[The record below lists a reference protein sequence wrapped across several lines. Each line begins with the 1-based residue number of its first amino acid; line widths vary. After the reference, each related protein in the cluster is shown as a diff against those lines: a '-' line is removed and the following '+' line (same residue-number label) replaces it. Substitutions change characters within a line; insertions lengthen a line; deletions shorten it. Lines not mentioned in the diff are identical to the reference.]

1 MLPVDETKAD
11 TGFKPVL
18 ILIFCLSVYLTAYLF
33 AADLPQQLVAEKKQV
48 TDYYHGVEVTED
60 YRWLEDF
67 SDPSVIEWS
76 NGQNNYTRK
85 ILDDIPEREPIR
97 KRVGELMGGM
107 SSDYY
112 YMTYKNHLLFA
123 IKSQPPKEQSL
134 LIALASVDD
143 PEAENVIVDVNELDP
158 DRTTSIDF
166 YVPSHDGKL
175 VAVSLSEKG
184 SEIGTVYIFDVASG
198 NRLSDV
204 IPRVNG
210 PTAGGDVAWSIDG
223 SGFYYTRYP
232 REGERPEKDMSFF
245 QQVYY
250 HGLGTPT
257 EEDTYSIGEEFPR
270 IAEIELESSKDG
282 QYYLA
287 TVANGDGGEFAHY
300 FLDQTGKWTQITHF
314 EDMIPTATFGPDNSI
329 YLFSLNKAPRGKI
342 IYLEPGVTDLSESK
356 TLIEEGDLVIKY
368 FLPTQNFIYM
378 VYLDGGP
385 TKLQVVSLDGAQQ
398 QEIPFEPIASIRSLL
413 SLGADEILFRA
424 SSYTD
429 PPAWYRFDPS
439 TGKTSKTSLFMTSPA
454 DFKDTEIIR
463 EFATSEDGTRV
474 PLNIIRRKGI
484 ELDGQNPTILYGYGG
499 YGISLS
505 PGFDVNRRLWLDQGG
520 VYVIANLR
528 GGGEYGEEWH
538 RAGNLTNKQNV
549 FDDFI
554 ACARYLIENN
564 YTNPSKLVIRGGS
577 NGGLLMGA
585 AFTQHPELFRAVVS
599 SVGIYDMLR
608 VELDPNGEFNTTEFG
623 TVKNPEH
630 FKALYAYS
638 PYHNVTDG
646 TVHPSILFLTGK
658 HDGRVNPA
666 HSRKMTARLQ
676 AATGSDNPILLRTSS
691 STGHGRGTGLSK
703 RIERESDVYAFI
715 FNQLNMNFK
724 HAE

>member
-1 MLPVDETKAD
+1 MLVKKAKTD
-11 TGFKPVL
+11 TSIKS
-18 ILIFCLSVYLTAYLF
+18 ILIFTSSLSICLLGCLF
-33 AADLPQQLVAEKKQV
+33 AADLPRQLVAEKKQV
-48 TDYYHGVEVTED
+48 SDYYHGVEVTED

-67 SDPSVIEWS
+67 SNPSVKKWS
-76 NGQNNYTRK
+76 NDQNSRTRN
-85 ILDDIPEREPIR
+85 ILDNIPEREPIK
-97 KRVGELMGGM
+97 KRVDELIGGM

-112 YMTYKNHLLFA
+112 YLTYKNHILFA
-123 IKSQPPKEQSL
+123 LKSQPPKEQPL
-134 LIALASVDD
+134 LITFTSADD
-143 PEAENVIVDVNELDP
+143 PGTENVIVDVNKINPEG
-158 DRTTSIDF
+158 TTSIDF
-166 YVPSHDGKL
+166 YVPSHDGRF

-184 SEIGTVYIFDVASG
+184 SEIGTVFIFEVVSG
-198 NRLSDV
+198 NRLRDV

-232 REGERPEKDMSFF
+232 REGKRPKEDMSFF

-250 HGLGTPT
+250 HKLGTPT
-257 EEDTYSIGEEFPR
+257 EEDKYSIGEEFPR
-270 IAEIELESSKDG
+270 IAEIELESSEDG
-282 QYYLA
+282 QYFLA
-287 TVANGDGGEFAHY
+287 TVANGDGGEYCHY
-300 FLDQTGKWTQITHF
+300 LLDQTGKWTQITHF
-314 EDMIPTATFGPDNSI
+314 EDMIPTVTFGPDNSI
-329 YLFSLNKAPRGKI
+329 YMLSRNNAPRGKI
-342 IYLEPGVTDLSESK
+342 IHLEPGETDLAKSK
-356 TLIEEGDLVIKY
+356 TLIEESDVVIKY
-368 FLPTQNFIYM
+368 FLPTQNFIYL

-385 TKLQVVSLDGAQQ
+385 TQLRVVSLEGAQQ
-398 QEIPFEPIASIRSLL
+398 KGIPFKPIASVRGLL
-413 SLGADEILFRA
+413 SLGTDEILFRG
-424 SSYTD
+424 STYTD

-439 TGKTSKTSLFMTSPA
+439 TWETSETSFFMTSPA
-454 DFKDTEIIR
+454 DFRDTEVVR
-463 EFATSEDGTRV
+463 EFAISEDGTKV

-484 ELDGQNPTILYGYGG
+484 KLDGQNPTILYGYGG

-505 PGFDVNRRLWLDQGG
+505 PGFDAGRRLWLDQGG

-538 RAGNLTNKQNV
+538 KAGNLANKQNV

-608 VELDPNGEFNTTEFG
+608 VELDPNGVFNTTEFG

-638 PYHNVTDG
+638 PYHNVRDG
-646 TVHPSILFLTGK
+646 TAYPSILFLTGK

-676 AATGSDNPILLRTSS
+676 AATSSDNPILLRTSS

-715 FNQLNMNFK
+715 FNQLNVNFK
-724 HAE
+724 YDK

>member
-1 MLPVDETKAD
+1 MLPVNETKTN
-11 TGFKPVL
+11 TGLKSVL
-18 ILIFCLSVYLTAYLF
+18 IITSCFSIYLLGYLF
-33 AADLPQQLVAEKKQV
+33 AADLPQLLAAEKQRV
-48 TDYYHGVEVTED
+48 IEYYHGVEVTED

-67 SDPSVIEWS
+67 SNPSVKKWS
-76 NGQNNYTRK
+76 NDQNSYTRN
-85 ILDDIPEREPIR
+85 ILDNIPEREPIK
-97 KRVGELMGGM
+97 KRVDELIGGM
-107 SSDYY
+107 LSDYY
-112 YMTYKNHLLFA
+112 YLTYKNHILFA
-123 IKSQPPKEQSL
+123 LKSQPPKEQPL
-134 LIALASVDD
+134 LITLTSADD
-143 PEAENVIVDVNELDP
+143 PGTENVIIDVNEINP
-158 DRTTSIDF
+158 EGTTSIDF
-166 YVPSHDGKL
+166 YVPSHDGQF

-184 SEIGTVYIFDVASG
+184 SEIGTVCIFEVVSG
-198 NRLSDV
+198 NRLSDE

-232 REGERPEKDMSFF
+232 HEDERPEEDMSFF

-250 HGLGTPT
+250 HKLGTPT
-257 EEDTYSIGEEFPR
+257 EEDKYSIGEEFPR
-270 IAEIELESSKDG
+270 IAEIELESSEDG
-282 QYYLA
+282 QYFLA
-287 TVANGDGGEFAHY
+287 TVANGDGGEYSHY
-300 FLDQTGKWTQITHF
+300 LLDQTGKWTQITHF
-314 EDMIPTATFGPDNSI
+314 KDMIPTATFGPDNSI
-329 YLFSLNKAPRGKI
+329 YMLSRNKASRGKI
-342 IYLEPGVTDLSESK
+342 VYLEPGETDLAKSK
-356 TLIEEGDLVIKY
+356 TLIEESDVVIKY
-368 FLPTQNFIYM
+368 FLPTQNFIYL

-385 TKLQVVSLDGAQQ
+385 TQLRVVSLDGAQQ
-398 QEIPFEPIASIRSLL
+398 RGMPFKPIASIRGLL
-413 SLGADEILFRA
+413 SLGADEILFRG
-424 SSYTD
+424 STHTD

-439 TGKTSKTSLFMTSPA
+439 TWETSKTSLFMTSPA
-454 DFKDTEIIR
+454 DFRDTEVVR
-463 EFATSEDGTRV
+463 EFATSEDGTKV
-474 PLNIIRRKGI
+474 PLNIIRRKDI
-484 ELDGQNPTILYGYGG
+484 KLDGQNPTILYGYGG

-505 PGFDVNRRLWLDQGG
+505 PGFDAGRRLWLDQGG

-538 RAGNLTNKQNV
+538 KAGNLANKQNV

-564 YTNPSKLVIRGGS
+564 YTNPSKLVIKGGS

-608 VELDPNGEFNTTEFG
+608 VELDPNGVFNTTEFG

-638 PYHNVTDG
+638 PYHNVRDG
-646 TVHPSILFLTGK
+646 TAYPSILFLTGE

-676 AATGSDNPILLRTSS
+676 AATSSDNPILLRTSS

-703 RIERESDVYAFI
+703 RIERESDIYAFI
-715 FNQLNMNFK
+715 FNQLNMNFR
-724 HAE
+724 